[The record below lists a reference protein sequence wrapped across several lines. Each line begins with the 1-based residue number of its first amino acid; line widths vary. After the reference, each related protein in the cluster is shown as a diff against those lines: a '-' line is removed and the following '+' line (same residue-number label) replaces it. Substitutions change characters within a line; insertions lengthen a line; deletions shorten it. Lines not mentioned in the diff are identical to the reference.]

1 MKILLTGCNGQVG
14 YCLAEQ
20 LKKMSNV
27 DLLAFDKEQLDIVD
41 AEQVNSVVSEKKPDI
56 IINAAA
62 YTAVDKAE
70 SESQLA
76 YSINHIGAKNLA
88 EAATAVDALLIH
100 ISTDYVFPGTKEG
113 LYTESDQTGPVSVY
127 GKSKLDGENAII
139 DSCSKYIIIR
149 TAWVFGEHGHNF
161 VKTMLR
167 LAKTNKHLK
176 VVSDQQGGP
185 TYAGDIAK
193 AIIAIAVKFM
203 KEETITYGLYH
214 YSGLPH
220 VTWSDF
226 AREIFNKA
234 KDKKVLVDVPQ
245 VIDIA
250 TTDYPTPAQ
259 RPKNSKLNTKRI
271 TQEFD
276 IQASDWQIA
285 LNSITDYKS

>member
-14 YCLAEQ
+14 YCLTEQ
-20 LKKMSNV
+20 LKKIPNI
-27 DLLAFDKEQLDIVD
+27 DLLAFDKEQLDIID
-41 AEQVNSVVSEKKPDI
+41 GEQVSSVVSENKPDI

-70 SESQLA
+70 SEIKLA
-76 YSINHIGAKNLA
+76 YAINHIGTKNLA
-88 EAATAVDALLIH
+88 DAAEAVGALLIH

-113 LYTESDQTGPVSVY
+113 LYVESDQTGPVSVY
-127 GKSKLDGENAII
+127 GKSKLAGEVAITTT
-139 DSCSKYIIIR
+139 CSKYIIIR

-167 LAKTNKHLK
+167 LAKTNKQLN

-193 AIIAIAVKFM
+193 AILSIVVKFM
-203 KEETITYGLYH
+203 DEKTVNYGVYH

-220 VTWSDF
+220 VSWSDF
-226 AREIFNKA
+226 AREIFKKA
-234 KDKKVLVDVPQ
+234 KDKNVLIDVPQ
-245 VIDIA
+245 VIDIT

-259 RPKNSKLNTKRI
+259 RPKNSKLNNDRI
-271 TQEFD
+271 RQEFN
-276 IQASDWQIA
+276 IQASDWLSA